1 MKMRTCQ
8 ICGYTKALEKK
19 KCPAC
24 GWAVNTDPQ
33 EDDELRRILKWEES
47 MIEQIRGVFPAGMA
61 PVGAIPLEPMSLS
74 IVVALKDSAFSDDTQ
89 RVAEALAAKTF
100 LMLRIAKIRA
110 GEAKAN
116 AIYDYRL
123 QLAYGGE
130 NTILMGADKELLI
143 LMAQFTPIVLP

>member
-1 MKMRTCQ
+1 
-8 ICGYTKALEKK
+8 
-19 KCPAC
+19 
-24 GWAVNTDPQ
+24 
-33 EDDELRRILKWEES
+33 
-47 MIEQIRGVFPAGMA
+47 MIDQIRGVFPVGMA
-61 PVGAIPLEPMSLS
+61 PAGTIPLEPMSLS

-130 NTILMGADKELLI
+130 NTILIGCGQRALDTHGSIHADCSPLISQPASDLL
-143 LMAQFTPIVLP
+143 LGYVPDTLVPTLSFRS